1 MFKKILLAACVT
13 IFCFAAED
21 ASTHAKTSVAEQDKT
36 ASDDG
41 RQSLGIKGTMQGE
54 HQLSNMREHLTALSE
69 IVKFM
74 NNAKF
79 DEASKV
85 AKEKLGLSVQMNT
98 MCGSFNNKS
107 FETTG
112 VFFHKSADNLAQVL
126 KTKDYKKS
134 MQAFEKVMNGCVG
147 CHSAFKQ

>member
-1 MFKKILLAACVT
+1 MFKVILPVILMSAL
-13 IFCFAAED
+13 CFGADNMPMEKMD
-21 ASTHAKTSVAEQDKT
+21 MEQTSDT
-36 ASDDG
+36 

-54 HQLSNMREHLTALSE
+54 HQLNNMREHLKAVSDIIRLT
-69 IVKFM
+69 

-85 AKEKLGLSVQMNT
+85 AKEKLGLSVNMNT
-98 MCGSFNNKS
+98 MCGSFNNKT
-107 FETTG
+107 FEATG
-112 VFFHKSADNLAQVL
+112 VAFHKSADELATAL

-134 MQAFEKVMNGCVG
+134 MKSLEKVMNGCIA